1 MNIFYFFS
9 QNIAKNILLFQKF
22 DKQADALASLIAQ
35 QTKKNFQ
42 APMKGINRPEQP
54 YGMNV
59 QLSMKGEDNSAEN
72 EYNSEEDQLAM
83 ESSESDENADE
94 ESSNQSGEHS
104 NFSRKI
110 KLEPARLQTLIAITY

>member
-1 MNIFYFFS
+1 
-9 QNIAKNILLFQKF
+9 
-22 DKQADALASLIAQ
+22 
-35 QTKKNFQ
+35 
-42 APMKGINRPEQP
+42 MKGINRPEQP

-59 QLSMKGEDNSAEN
+59 QLSMKGEEDNSADN

-83 ESSESDENADE
+83 ESSESDENVDE
-94 ESSNQSGEHS
+94 ESSSQSGEHS

>member
-1 MNIFYFFS
+1 MTF
-9 QNIAKNILLFQKF
+9 FQKF

-42 APMKGINRPEQP
+42 APTKGINRPEQP
-54 YGMNV
+54 YAMNV
-59 QLSMKGEDNSAEN
+59 QLSMKGEEDNSADN

-83 ESSESDENADE
+83 ESSESDENVDE
-94 ESSNQSGEHS
+94 ESSSQSGEHS